1 MRFTSFI
8 AAIGAV
14 VVGVGNIFSSAKAEI
29 VDVYATDTVIEWCVN
44 VEEADGPI
52 KIVAYNDFTKRE
64 MALEPGENKG
74 AFENL
79 QEGMPYKLAI
89 MTSGGLGNKTIA
101 ETKVKTRLYSSL
113 VTEIKS
119 VSSICTCNIDGC
131 FHFIIDFID
140 EKGILYDF
148 EATLTIEVR
157 FRRGYSQTA
166 DDIGVRSRAYRR
178 QRDVFT

>member
-1 MRFTSFI
+1 MQEFNNSEEYGRTSEEVGVEREFNKSDDNEQGKESQTSSEQRYSPVKKKKFGGKLRFTSFI
-8 AAIGAV
+8 AAIGAVV

-119 VSSICTCNIDGC
+119 VSS
-131 FHFIIDFID
+131 
-140 EKGILYDF
+140 
-148 EATLTIEVR
+148 
-157 FRRGYSQTA
+157 
-166 DDIGVRSRAYRR
+166 
-178 QRDVFT
+178 